1 MISVRVSFFCSI
13 NKTTGNSLDYTFF
26 LLAIQHFT
34 FTFHS
39 SRIYFYDYGLRRSIP
54 CFLISYPILYV
65 LCCYYLVLVLF
76 CSPSGWRMRQNIYIH
91 THTHITFIFRCSRHI
106 YFAFQVLA
114 FSSLIRSVLS
124 AAQVDPPIQLRC
136 SCFYLFI
143 FFVSFSPC
151 RKG

>member
-1 MISVRVSFFCSI
+1 MKLISVSVSFFCSI

-26 LLAIQHFT
+26 LLTIQHFT

-54 CFLISYPILYV
+54 CFLISYPILYL

-91 THTHITFIFRCSRHI
+91 IHTYNIQ
-106 YFAFQVLA
+106 FQMLSSYLLCVSSSCFLVSNTLCVQLC
-114 FSSLIRSVLS
+114 SSLS
-124 AAQVDPPIQLRC
+124 ANTATM
-136 SCFYLFI
+136 
-143 FFVSFSPC
+143 
-151 RKG
+151 